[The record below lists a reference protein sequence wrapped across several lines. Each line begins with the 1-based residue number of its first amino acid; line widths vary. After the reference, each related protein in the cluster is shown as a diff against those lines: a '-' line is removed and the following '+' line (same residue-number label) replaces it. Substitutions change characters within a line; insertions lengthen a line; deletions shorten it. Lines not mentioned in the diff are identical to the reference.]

1 MDSTTVIAYCGFVTS
16 VLGVVYA
23 AINHKRVRST
33 CCGKALEASLDIE
46 NTTPIKVSVPSAPP
60 PAA

>member
-1 MDSTTVIAYCGFVTS
+1 MDSTTTTAIAYCGFITS

-23 AINHKRVRST
+23 AINHKRIRSN
-33 CCGKALEASLDIE
+33 CCGKRLEASLDID
-46 NTTPIKVSVPSAPP
+46 NTTPVKAAVTA